1 MTSVEQR
8 IDQRPNTQF
17 QQEAP
22 PHRQMLIGGNWV
34 DAVDG
39 DTFVTVDPATERVLA
54 TVPRGRAADVDRAVR
69 AARAAFEPGS
79 PWRTMSPSQR
89 GRIIH
94 RIGDLILEHADELAL
109 LETQDNGKPIVYAR
123 HADLPM
129 AADLFHYMSGWA
141 TKIEG
146 ETIPFSVAPPGR
158 FLSYTVRE
166 PIGVVGQIIPW
177 NYPLMMAAWKL
188 APALAAGCTIVLKPA
203 EQTPLSALRL
213 GELIQQAGVPD
224 GVVNIVTGDAEAG
237 AALAAH
243 PDVDKVAFTGSTEV
257 GKLIV
262 QAAAGNLKKLTLE
275 LGGKSPNV
283 IYADADLEKAV
294 AGAAGAIFFNQGE
307 SCIAGSRLYV
317 ERPVFDTVVAGIKE
331 AATKITVGVGT
342 DPQTQM
348 GPLVSAEQLDRV
360 LGYVNSGL
368 EDGATVITGGHR
380 IGNEGFFMAPTIFT
394 GTTPQMRVEVE
405 EIFGPVLVAIPF
417 DSMEDVVPKANDTP
431 YGLAAGVFT
440 RDVSKAF
447 QTANAL
453 RAGTV
458 WINTWNVLDAA
469 LPFGGYKQS
478 GWGREMGHEVLRN
491 YLETKTVIAE
501 LG

>member
-22 PHRQMLIGGNWV
+22 PHRQMLIGGDWV